1 MAIRVQLR
9 AIVPRGLILDP
20 GKFDKNLRQ
29 AVNES
34 LGLIRNDFNATTR
47 TWEERVAFKM
57 QPASDRGNSIRGFV
71 GTDNMI
77 YVYVDQ
83 GTRAHPIVAQRAPYL
98 VFRSGR
104 YQPKTRP
111 GVIGSRSRGSRSGS
125 FRSPKRVWHPG
136 TEARNFAKT
145 IEKRRQRNV
154 ETKVRAAFLKSL
166 RSARS

>member
-20 GKFDKNLRQ
+20 GRFDKNLRQ
-29 AVNES
+29 AVNGPDRPGARGPR
-34 LGLIRNDFNATTR
+34 LPDHDGG
-47 TWEERVAFKM
+47 AFKM

-125 FRSPKRVWHPG
+125 FRFAKRVWHPG